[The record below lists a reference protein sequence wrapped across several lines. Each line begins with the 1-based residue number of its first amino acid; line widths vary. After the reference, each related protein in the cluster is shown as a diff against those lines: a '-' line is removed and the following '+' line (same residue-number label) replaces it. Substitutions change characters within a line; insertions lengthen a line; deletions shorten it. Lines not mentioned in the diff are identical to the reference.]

1 MKKKIYEH
9 PAIMVVHVKA
19 KHILA
24 ASLGNGD
31 TPYVKFKDAITDD
44 TDDGLD
50 AD

>member
-1 MKKKIYEH
+1 MKKKLYES
-9 PAIMVVHVKA
+9 PTIMVVHVKA

-24 ASLGNGD
+24 ASLGNRS
-31 TPYVKFKDAITDD
+31 TPNVKFEEAITDD